1 MKRLASSIQQ
11 HELINRELILSL
23 RVAAEFSEATQ
34 FERVIDILTIFLVTI
49 KFSMYD
55 QDMTLPFYLRVL

>member
-1 MKRLASSIQQ
+1 MLKLLLQQ

-34 FERVIDILTIFLVTI
+34 FERVIDVLTIFLVTI
-49 KFSMYD
+49 K
-55 QDMTLPFYLRVL
+55 